1 MREITISVPDNF
13 TDEQMEVLKKSAFNQ
28 VEAEIMKEAV
38 IPKAAIDAAT
48 AKVDEIKVAMG
59 LAEVSEVK
67 VIK

>member
-13 TDEQMEVLKKSAFNQ
+13 TDEQMEFLKKSAFNQ

-48 AKVDEIKVAMG
+48 AKVDEVKVAMG
-59 LAEVSEVK
+59 LAEAK
-67 VIK
+67 PIGIIK